1 MSNNFSSNIFAE
13 AFKRTAMH
21 YIQNLEL
28 PELPPAPRTTT
39 SNTTAATTAAT
50 ANTTATTVDTV
61 SKIDT
66 ATCINDRML
75 QSFAAGL
82 TVQQKSDVLN
92 STLLAQL
99 AANKAYPTD
108 TTGKYDVSGW
118 YSKFSEVLLNLGWVS
133 QNTFFKNYQM
143 SGKSFTVDKA
153 LLEILTGLLEQNS
166 LLLAKAA
173 ISALKDLPST
183 DNKFTLFNFNTCS
196 DQMGNLSLGV
206 CTESNGTVDYSFAA
220 MYLETSKKIKQI
232 LFVDF
237 STSEFKLYAGTKT
250 ITLNSDVYAIVRE
263 EVVKKLNNMAAAYI
277 SALEI

>member
-1 MSNNFSSNIFAE
+1 MSQKNSSNIFAE
-13 AFKRTAMH
+13 AFKRTAVH

-28 PELPPAPRTTT
+28 PELPPGPRTTT
-39 SNTTAATTAAT
+39 TTTTAATTT
-50 ANTTATTVDTV
+50 TTVDAV

-75 QSFAAGL
+75 QSFATGL
-82 TVQQKSDVLN
+82 TAQQKSDVLN

-118 YSKFSEVLLNLGWVS
+118 YSKFSEVLLNVGWVS
-133 QNTFFKNYQM
+133 QNTFFKHYQM

-173 ISALKDLPST
+173 ISALGNLPST

-206 CTESNGTVDYSFAA
+206 CTENNGTVDYSFAA

-237 STSEFKLYAGTKT
+237 STSEFKLYTGTNT
-250 ITLNSDVYAIVRE
+250 ITLNSDVYGIVRE

>member
-1 MSNNFSSNIFAE
+1 MSKDYSTNVFAE
-13 AFKRTAMH
+13 AFKRNAMH

-28 PELPPAPRTTT
+28 PELPSMPRATTT
-39 SNTTAATTAAT
+39 ATTIAT
-50 ANTTATTVDTV
+50 IDTTVDTV

-82 TVQQKSDVLN
+82 TTQQKSDVLN

-108 TTGKYDVSGW
+108 AAGKYDVSGW
-118 YSKFSEVLLNLGWVS
+118 YSKFSEVLLNLGWIS
-133 QNTFFKNYQM
+133 QNTFFKHYQM

-173 ISALKDLPST
+173 ISALNNLPST

-206 CTESNGTVDYSFAA
+206 CTESGGTVDYSFAA

-237 STSEFKLYAGTKT
+237 STSEFKLYTGTNT
-250 ITLNSDVYAIVRE
+250 ITLNSEVYAIVRE

-277 SALEI
+277 SALQI